1 MTELIDVISL
11 GAGVQ
16 SSTLLMMA
24 DRGEIKINGEVI
36 IPKYAIM
43 SDPGNEPEKVYK
55 WIQFLQSQV
64 KNIEIVLTK
73 NGDIIEDTLDG
84 IKNNRRFAS
93 VPFFTKRVVPVFEK
107 VLVSEEEIIL
117 GDYDDWNDDY
127 VDDDADVFVSYKDGK
142 KLVATNQPTYK
153 KGRQLGFKTEKG
165 ILWRQCTGEYKI
177 NAVRK
182 KLRELYGYGSRDK
195 VKEKFRLWMGIS
207 TDEIQRVKP
216 SGVKYI
222 ENVFPLI
229 DYEMSRQDCLDWFSK
244 NNLPLPPRSSCIICP
259 YHSNTHWRDMKEN
272 DPISWYMAV
281 DFDRK
286 IRKWPKLEA
295 EVFLHRSCVPLDQ
308 VDFGTEQLG
317 FEVDAFNNECEGM
330 CGV

>member
-1 MTELIDVISL
+1 MPEQEIVDIISL

-24 DRGEIKINGEVI
+24 DRGEIEVDGKVV
-36 IPKYAIM
+36 IPRYAIM

-55 WIQFLQSQV
+55 WLEFLQSQV
-64 KNIEIVLTK
+64 KNIKIILTS
-73 NGDIIEDTLDG
+73 NGNIIDDTLNG
-84 IKNNRRFAS
+84 IEKNERFAS
-93 VPFFTKRVVPVFEK
+93 VPFFTKKIVPVYKKIPVGMKEVHYNSFD
-107 VLVSEEEIIL
+107 EICKKDDP
-117 GDYDDWNDDY
+117 DYSY
-127 VDDDADVFVSYKDGK
+127 SQEVMHYKDGE
-142 KLVATNQPTYK
+142 
-153 KGRQLGFKTEKG
+153 QLGTRVEKG

-177 NAVRK
+177 SAVRK
-182 KLRELYGYGSRDK
+182 ELRKLYGYGPRDK

-216 SGVKYI
+216 SGVNYI
-222 ENVFPLI
+222 KNIFPLI

-244 NNLPLPPRSSCIICP
+244 NDLPLPPRSSCIICP

-281 DFDRK
+281 DFDKK
-286 IRKWPKLEA
+286 IRNMPKLDSQ
-295 EVFLHRSCVPLDQ
+295 VFLHRSCRPLDQ
-308 VDFGTEQLG
+308 VDLGVEQLG
-317 FEVDAFNNECEGM
+317 FDLFSNECEGM